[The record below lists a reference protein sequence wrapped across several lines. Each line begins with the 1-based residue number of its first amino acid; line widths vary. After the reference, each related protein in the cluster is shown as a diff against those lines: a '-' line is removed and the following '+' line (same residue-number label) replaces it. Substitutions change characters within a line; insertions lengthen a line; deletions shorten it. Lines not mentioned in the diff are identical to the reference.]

1 MKKPYLS
8 TTEKRTDSMNVYDF
22 DKTIYHGD
30 STAHFYLY
38 CLKTQPS
45 TWKWLPY
52 QGLCAIPFALGI
64 MEKTAFKQRF
74 YKFFSSV
81 KDIDKTVEEFW
92 NIHKYN
98 IKKFYYETQQEDDVI
113 ISASPYFL
121 LEPIIKELG
130 IKYLMASNVDRF
142 NGKYDGIN
150 CHGKEKV
157 RRFYEVFPD
166 GVIND
171 FYSDSLSD
179 SPLAEI
185 AEKAYMVKGHDLFAW
200 PEK

>member
-1 MKKPYLS
+1 
-8 TTEKRTDSMNVYDF
+8 MNVYDF

-38 CLKTQPS
+38 CLKTQPA

-52 QGLCAIPFALGI
+52 QAVCAIPFALKI

-74 YKFFSSV
+74 YKFFTSV

-92 NIHKYN
+92 QIHRKN
-98 IKKFYYETQQEDDVI
+98 IKPFYAQTQKEDDVI

-130 IKYLMASNVDRF
+130 INSLMASNVDRF
-142 NGKYDGIN
+142 TGRYDGIN

-157 RRFYEVFPD
+157 RRFYEVYPD
-166 GVIND
+166 GVID
-171 FYSDSLSD
+171 EFYSDSLSD
-179 SPLAEI
+179 SPLADI
-185 AEKAYMVKGHDLFAW
+185 SKKAYMVKDFDLLPW
-200 PEK
+200 PGK

>member
-1 MKKPYLS
+1 
-8 TTEKRTDSMNVYDF
+8 MNVYDF

-64 MEKTAFKQRF
+64 MEKTKFKERF
-74 YKFFSSV
+74 YKFFRSV

-98 IKKFYYETQQEDDVI
+98 IKAFYYETQQEDDVI

-130 IKYLMASNVDRF
+130 IKYLMASNVDKF
-142 NGKYDGIN
+142 TGKYSGIN
-150 CHGKEKV
+150 CHSTEKV
-157 RRFYEVFPD
+157 RRFYEVWPD
-166 GVIND
+166 GVIDD

-185 AEKAYMVKGHDLFAW
+185 SKTAYMVKGHDLFPW

>member
-1 MKKPYLS
+1 
-8 TTEKRTDSMNVYDF
+8 MNVYDF

-45 TWKWLPY
+45 VWKWLPY

-64 MEKTAFKQRF
+64 MEKTKFKQRF
-74 YKFFSSV
+74 YRFFKSV
-81 KDIDKTVEEFW
+81 KDIDGTVEQFW
-92 NIHKYN
+92 KLHKKN
-98 IKKFYYETQQEDDVI
+98 IKSFYNETQREDDVI

-130 IKYLMASNVDRF
+130 IKHLMASNVDK
-142 NGKYDGIN
+142 NTGVYDGIN

-166 GVIND
+166 GVIEE

-185 AEKAYMVKGHDLFAW
+185 AQKAIMVKDFDLLPW
-200 PEK
+200 PQK

>member
-1 MKKPYLS
+1 M
-8 TTEKRTDSMNVYDF
+8 
-22 DKTIYHGD
+22 
-30 STAHFYLY
+30 
-38 CLKTQPS
+38 
-45 TWKWLPY
+45 
-52 QGLCAIPFALGI
+52 
-64 MEKTAFKQRF
+64 
-74 YKFFSSV
+74 
-81 KDIDKTVEEFW
+81 EEFW

-98 IKKFYYETQQEDDVI
+98 IKAFYYETQQEDDVI

-130 IKYLMASNVDRF
+130 IKHLMASNVDKF
-142 NGKYDGIN
+142 TGKYSGIN

-157 RRFYEVFPD
+157 RRFYEVWPD
-166 GVIND
+166 GVIDD

-185 AEKAYMVKGHDLFAW
+185 SKTAYMVKGHDLFPW

>member
-1 MKKPYLS
+1 
-8 TTEKRTDSMNVYDF
+8 MNVYDF

-52 QGLCAIPFALGI
+52 QGLCAIPFALKI
-64 MEKTAFKQRF
+64 MEKTKFKQRF
-74 YKFFSSV
+74 YKFFTSV
-81 KDIDKTVEEFW
+81 NDIDKTVEEFW
-92 NIHKYN
+92 KIHKKN
-98 IKKFYYETQQEDDVI
+98 IKPFYADTQREDDVI

-130 IKYLMASNVDRF
+130 IKHLMASNVD
-142 NGKYDGIN
+142 KYTGIYNGIN

-166 GVIND
+166 GVIDD

-185 AEKAYMVKGHDLFAW
+185 SQKAYLVKDFDLLPW